1 METWDFDEAT
11 KLYRKAIPEA
21 GKREAMLY
29 IYGIANALRAEQPD
43 KFACPPLALEN
54 ISWQSMMICAMFE
67 AVVAGVVWAIF
78 PPAYPLAASLFFA
91 GNFLLGMWLC
101 ALPRVKGLWKRLILL
116 APGLLLLIVT
126 QVVLQPAGSSWG
138 SIGPLILAFFLG
150 VLLVFCGLAGE
161 AGRALRKKLRS
172 RR

>member
-1 METWDFDEAT
+1 M
-11 KLYRKAIPEA
+11 
-21 GKREAMLY
+21 
-29 IYGIANALRAEQPD
+29 ALHP
-43 KFACPPLALEN
+43 
-54 ISWQSMMICAMFE
+54 
-67 AVVAGVVWAIF
+67 
-78 PPAYPLAASLFFA
+78 
-91 GNFLLGMWLC
+91 
-101 ALPRVKGLWKRLILL
+101 PRVKGLWKRLILL